1 MTTLHDPQDR
11 LALGRLHDHAFLTLP
26 PTPPAAP
33 AAPTG
38 DPSLLGLPTFVV
50 GSFAL
55 GMAQVGYLP
64 AAAAAGILPI
74 VLAATGLGLL
84 LSTVW
89 AARLGQSTVAGIFG
103 VFAGFW
109 LSDAVLGL
117 GLAHGWFA
125 VPEADVTRVVGL
137 YLISWAA
144 VIGLLTV
151 STVRLPAAFTLLLGL
166 VTVALTLAA
175 LGALLPSTSLAKVG
189 GVVVLAF
196 AALGAYLFVGA
207 SDAALGG
214 PGYPLGRPL
223 QR

>member
-1 MTTLHDPQDR
+1 MTTLQDPQDR
-11 LALGRLHDHAFLTLP
+11 QAPGLLHDHAS
-26 PTPPAAP
+26 PPAPPAP
-33 AAPTG
+33 SAAESG
-38 DPSLLGLPTFVV
+38 DPALLGLPTFVV
-50 GSFAL
+50 GSLAL

-109 LSDAVLGL
+109 FSDAVLGL
-117 GLAHGWFA
+117 GLTHGWFA
-125 VPEADVTRVVGL
+125 VPAPNVTRVVGL
-137 YLISWAA
+137 FLICWAA

-151 STVRLPAAFTLLLGL
+151 ATLRLPAAFTLLLGL
-166 VTVALTLAA
+166 VTLALVLAA
-175 LGALLPSTSLAKVG
+175 FGTLLPQASVAKAG

-196 AALGAYLFVGA
+196 AALGAYLFLSA

-223 QR
+223 RG